1 MFALCGVMIVVG
13 IVYIRNAPTPAPAE
27 SAAVV
32 VEAPASELAAAV
44 VPTTLTGADI
54 ASGSTKSRSVNLDAL
69 AREAAA
75 QTSVPPKTTASTPAV
90 PTSSVTTTTAR
101 VTVPVPSTI
110 TVTAPPATVA
120 SPPTTVAP
128 IAPPTTSQ
136 SITLTATPPPAPPGS
151 PTTTVTTIAAP
162 PTTVAAMT
170 TKLYANNDSGIASW
184 FNAPDNTCAH
194 RTLPF
199 GTMVK
204 VTRIRNGAVAF
215 CKVNDRGPT
224 IATGRLIDLS
234 MDTFA
239 KLAAPEA
246 GLIDVT
252 IEW

>member
-1 MFALCGVMIVVG
+1 MV
-13 IVYIRNAPTPAPAE
+13 
-27 SAAVV
+27 S
-32 VEAPASELAAAV
+32 S
-44 VPTTLTGADI
+44 
-54 ASGSTKSRSVNLDAL
+54 
-69 AREAAA
+69 
-75 QTSVPPKTTASTPAV
+75 PP
-90 PTSSVTTTTAR
+90 TTTAR
-101 VTVPVPSTI
+101 VTIPVSSVV
-110 TVTAPPATVA
+110 TVAAAPVTTRRAGHDHDRGLDHPLRLSAARRRWARPPPRSPPPPVTVA
-120 SPPTTVAP
+120 S
-128 IAPPTTSQ
+128 
-136 SITLTATPPPAPPGS
+136 TA
-151 PTTTVTTIAAP
+151 
-162 PTTVAAMT
+162 
-170 TKLYANNDSGIASW
+170 KLYAHNDAGIASW

-204 VTRIRNGAVAF
+204 VTRVKNGAVAF

>member
-13 IVYIRNAPTPAPAE
+13 IVYIRNAPQPAPAE
-27 SAAVV
+27 KVAVV
-32 VEAPASELAAAV
+32 AAPATELAAAV
-44 VPTTLTGADI
+44 VPTTAPKGADV
-54 ASGSTKSRSVNLDAL
+54 APGAAKTRSISLDAL
-69 AREAAA
+69 AQEAPS
-75 QTSVPPKTTASTPAV
+75 QTSVPAKAAT
-90 PTSSVTTTTAR
+90 TSSTVVSSPVTTTAR
-101 VTVPVPSTI
+101 VTIPVASTT
-110 TVTAPPATVA
+110 TVTAAAVTTVPPATT
-120 SPPTTVAP
+120 TTVL
-128 IAPPTTSQ
+128 
-136 SITLTATPPPAPPGS
+136 SITLSATPPPAVAGA
-151 PTTTVTTIAAP
+151 TTTTTTPPAP
-162 PTTVAAMT
+162 PSTVASTA
-170 TKLYANNDSGIASW
+170 KLYGHNDAGVASW

-204 VTRIRNGAVAF
+204 VTRVKNGAVTF

-224 IATGRLIDLS
+224 VATGRLIDLS

>member
-13 IVYIRNAPTPAPAE
+13 IVYIRNAPTPAPVDTV
-27 SAAVV
+27 AVV
-32 VEAPASELAAAV
+32 AAPSTELAAAV
-44 VPTTLTGADI
+44 VPTRVTVADGSGATTRKI
-54 ASGSTKSRSVNLDAL
+54 SLDAL

-75 QTSVPPKTTASTPAV
+75 QTSVPAKPVTTTPTV
-90 PTSSVTTTTAR
+90 PVSAPPTTTAR
-101 VTVPVPSTI
+101 VTIPISSTT
-110 TVTAPPATVA
+110 TVT
-120 SPPTTVAP
+120 SPPTTTASTVAP
-128 IAPPTTSQ
+128 SA
-136 SITLTATPPPAPPGS
+136 
-151 PTTTVTTIAAP
+151 PTTTLQSVTLSATPLAPVIVPGATTTTVAAP
-162 PTTVAAMT
+162 PTTVGATA
-170 TKLYANNDSGIASW
+170 KLYGHNDSGIASW

-204 VTRIRNGAVAF
+204 VTRIKNGAVAF

-224 IATGRLIDLS
+224 VATGRLIDLS

-246 GLIDVT
+246 GLIDVN